1 MLDVRRREFITL
13 LGGAALAGALPA
25 AAQKRTALIGLLRF
39 RAIER
44 HFRGQPQRGAFGRRP
59 ARGSRLCAG
68 PALGR
73 GELRTLSGPRRVG
86 RWGHVGSSYGNAGG
100 PRRVNKLMRAPAP
113 STLGHLPAWA
123 GITIIVCL
131 VLFLADFWFAIV
143 TGRLIMAGLGV
154 LALVIAG
161 ACAMAYWPAEVPER
175 HELVRG
181 MDLRR
186 RPR

>member
-1 MLDVRRREFITL
+1 MGVVPLSTPPRPTR
-13 LGGAALAGALPA
+13 AAW
-25 AAQKRTALIGLLRF
+25 
-39 RAIER
+39 
-44 HFRGQPQRGAFGRRP
+44 
-59 ARGSRLCAG
+59 
-68 PALGR
+68 
-73 GELRTLSGPRRVG
+73 G
-86 RWGHVGSSYGNAGG
+86 RWGHDGSSYGNAGG
-100 PRRVNKLMRAPAP
+100 PRRVNKLMRARAP
-113 STLGHLPAWA
+113 STLGDLPAWA

-143 TGRLIMAGLGV
+143 TGRLIMVILGV

-161 ACAMAYWPAEVPER
+161 TCAMAYWPAEVPER